1 MALFQLRKKGRDDAA
16 APPAPAQTVEAMRR
30 RAIHRLIGAAVLVVA
45 GVIGFPLFFDNQPR
59 PIPVDLPIIIPEKG
73 RQPALATPSASPSLA
88 AASAPAR
95 VAEAPARPAAPVV
108 AETPSPAP
116 PAAEKPAPAA
126 APAAAAP
133 PAPVPPPPPAVAAA
147 DSDKSRALLLLE
159 GKEPSAKPAPAAGEG
174 RFIVQVG
181 AFTDAAKVREVRRK
195 VEALGL
201 KTYTQV
207 VETKEGSRIRVR
219 VGPFTDKAEATRTA
233 DKIRKLDLSPAILT
247 L

>member
-1 MALFQLRKKGRDDAA
+1 MALFQLRKKARDDAA

-45 GVIGFPLFFDNQPR
+45 GVIGFPLFFDSQPR
-59 PIPVDLPIIIPEKG
+59 PIPVDLPIIIPDKG
-73 RQPALATPSASPSLA
+73 RQPALATPPANPALA
-88 AASAPAR
+88 AASAPTR
-95 VAEAPARPAAPVV
+95 VAEAPAKPAA
-108 AETPSPAP
+108 AEAPSPVP
-116 PAAEKPAPAA
+116 SAAEKPAPAA
-126 APAAAAP
+126 AP
-133 PAPVPPPPPAVAAA
+133 VAAA
-147 DSDKSRALLLLE
+147 TPTPVAPLAPATTTAAAESDKARALLLLE
-159 GKEPSAKPAPAAGEG
+159 GKEPSDKPAAAAGEA

-195 VEALGL
+195 VEALGM

-219 VGPFTDKAEATRTA
+219 IGPFTDKAEATRMA

>member
-1 MALFQLRKKGRDDAA
+1 
-16 APPAPAQTVEAMRR
+16 MRR

-59 PIPVDLPIIIPEKG
+59 PIPVDLPIVIPEKG
-73 RQPALATPSASPSLA
+73 RQPALATPSANPALA
-88 AASAPAR
+88 LASAPAR
-95 VAEAPARPAAPVV
+95 VDEAPARPAA
-108 AETPSPAP
+108 AEAPSPVP

-126 APAAAAP
+126 AAVAAVT
-133 PAPVPPPPPAVAAA
+133 PAPVPPQAPATATAAA
-147 DSDKSRALLLLE
+147 ESDKARALLLLE
-159 GKEPSAKPAPAAGEG
+159 GKEPSDKPAAVAGEA

-195 VEALGL
+195 VEALGM

-219 VGPFTDKAEATRTA
+219 VGPFTDKAEATRMA